1 MNFRL
6 RTVKIHENMPL
17 FHRLFLKTPILFS
30 LRSTITL
37 MNITR
42 KILEFLGF
50 NTYTDYTKESFI
62 RHNIRAL
69 RSTCA
74 IAGITAL
81 LFFLSSFF
89 NYEYASLPVRIICLL
104 TILFTAC
111 TYVML
116 GRYRKEKHTFRFFHS
131 WILLT
136 AILLSTF
143 GIAISLTD
151 CAHGGGFMVFLTTQ
165 LWIFDMLLIPPFV
178 SIAVAGIDFAVFM
191 TLVFILFHYP
201 AIKFFEAIFFYITLI
216 IINYFHY
223 YTALK
228 QSFEE
233 ESVIQ
238 DNEYLMTIS
247 TTDSLTD
254 VRNRAGL
261 EADFS
266 SYKSSDLYVMMLDV
280 DNFKKY
286 NDHYGHQTGDMVL
299 RVYAHSLLQTFGF
312 DHVYRYGGDEFLVI
326 RIMNSP
332 EEFEDAIM
340 RTKWIVS
347 HTNLEIPD
355 ATTCSCGYVY
365 GSCSHDDDLREMI
378 RQADRLLYKAKNEGK
393 DQIESDLYHPKKEK

>member
-1 MNFRL
+1 
-6 RTVKIHENMPL
+6 
-17 FHRLFLKTPILFS
+17 
-30 LRSTITL
+30 
-37 MNITR
+37 MNIIR
-42 KILEFLGF
+42 KILEYLGL

-69 RSTCA
+69 KSTCA
-74 IAGITAL
+74 IASVTAV
-81 LFFLSSFF
+81 LFFALSFF
-89 NYEYASLPVRIICLL
+89 NHDYATLPVRIISLL
-104 TILFTAC
+104 TFLFTTL
-111 TYVML
+111 TYVL
-116 GRYRKEKHTFRFFHS
+116 LCRYRKEKHTFHFFHF

-136 AILLSTF
+136 AIWLSAF
-143 GIAISLTD
+143 GIVISLTD

-178 SIAVAGIDFAVFM
+178 SIVVAGIDFSVFM
-191 TLVFILFHYP
+191 ILVSVLFNYP
-201 AIKFFEAIFFYITLI
+201 AIKFFEALFFYVTLI
-216 IINYFHY
+216 VINYFHY

-326 RIMNSP
+326 RVMNSP

-340 RTKWIVS
+340 RTKWIIG

-365 GSCSHDDDLREMI
+365 GACKNDEDLREMI
-378 RQADRLLYKAKNEGK
+378 HQADQLLYKAKNEGK
-393 DQIESDLYHPKKEK
+393 DQIESDLYHQKAKK